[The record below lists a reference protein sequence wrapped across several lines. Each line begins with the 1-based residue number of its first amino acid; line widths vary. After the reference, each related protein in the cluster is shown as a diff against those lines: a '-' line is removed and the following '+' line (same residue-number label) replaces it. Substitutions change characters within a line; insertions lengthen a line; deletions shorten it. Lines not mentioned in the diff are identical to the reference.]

1 MSEQEF
7 IGAHKLMAQLYYK
20 YLSRNNT
27 ILLRDAPNPSLV
39 SAFSSAF
46 GVLAINPEYL
56 KALVNFCLN

>member
-1 MSEQEF
+1 
-7 IGAHKLMAQLYYK
+7 MAQLYYK